1 MVETGFHSA
10 MYCNGFGIP
19 VVGAKAFDKKVI
31 GKTAINVALV
41 ATRSSLTDRP
51 INTPTQDIA
60 NPKTNK
66 KIKPKRTLN
75 KPEVGRQPTTYPVIH
90 MAVRTTMFNAPSPRV
105 RPNTTADLEIG
116 RDLNRSINP
125 FCISAVKPTA
135 VLAKV
140 KATV

>member
-1 MVETGFHSA
+1 MSG
-10 MYCNGFGIP
+10 N
-19 VVGAKAFDKKVI
+19 
-31 GKTAINVALV
+31 TAINVALV

-51 INTPTQDIA
+51 INTPIQDIA
-60 NPKTNK
+60 KPKTNK
-66 KIKPKRTLN
+66 NMKPKRTLN
-75 KPEVGRQPTTYPVIH
+75 RPEVGRQPTTYPVIPI
-90 MAVRTTMFNAPSPRV
+90 AVRTTMFKAPSPKV

-135 VLAKV
+135 VLANV